1 MEKPRFCP
9 PDRSQNEPR
18 CLQDGLGTALG
29 PLWVTLGQVA
39 VPRHAQRALLGSIFG
54 PPRGPKRAPKR
65 SPKTTK
71 KRSENRCKKRS
82 HVRTVSRPT
91 WGDLGPILV
100 PSWGQEGQK
109 SKKSGCGSNAVHFF
123 KKKWLWLENWAWATT
138 VLEPQP
144 PFFWKNAPF
153 SSHSH
158 FFGDRG
164 AGRAWRTFTG
174 P

>member
-1 MEKPRFCP
+1 MPLRFSLRFLI
-9 PDRSQNEPR
+9 D
-18 CLQDGLGTALG
+18 
-29 PLWVTLGQVA
+29 
-39 VPRHAQRALLGSIFG
+39 LGSVLVPFW
-54 PPRGPKRAPKR
+54 PPKCRPGGPKRAPKR

-123 KKKWLWLENWAWATT
+123 KKSGCGSRTGHG
-138 VLEPQP
+138 QP
-144 PFFWKNAPF
+144 PF

-158 FFGDRG
+158 LFTLKVSQTLTTATFFVTAGPGTPG
-164 AGRAWRTFTG
+164 AQPPVPRNPPEPLIASSVWGKKMFNMV
-174 P
+174 